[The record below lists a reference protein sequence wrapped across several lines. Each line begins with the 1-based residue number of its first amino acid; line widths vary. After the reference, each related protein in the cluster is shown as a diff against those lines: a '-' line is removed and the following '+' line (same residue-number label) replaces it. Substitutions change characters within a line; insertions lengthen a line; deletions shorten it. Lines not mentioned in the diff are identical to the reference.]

1 MKKSI
6 ITMMAALALCSVAN
20 SQEVMKLELK
30 NGQVVTY
37 PVENISRFYFEGEQP
52 QQPQLAENC
61 ELGIADE
68 VVLNTSAALK
78 LTVGSEV
85 ERIFFGQTAHTD
97 LSAYSDDLLC
107 QAVLQTGKTT
117 PKSNP
122 YVFNEGF
129 EEGKEY
135 VFLIFGVN
143 AQGKRGP
150 LYKYHFTTT
159 IAANE
164 PQAVVTGVKPETD
177 RYKITVEVD
186 KAKVKDYY
194 FFAIASDDQEYLPS
208 ALLGLMLKSGLN
220 NLDLYESSE
229 TVYLTR
235 NSSTEKVMTFAWAR
249 GWDGKLSGYINQT
262 IWVPQSGA
270 RMLAPTVKSGEPTVR
285 FYSEEE
291 VENLVKK
298 IRKVTVRQ

>member
-1 MKKSI
+1 
-6 ITMMAALALCSVAN
+6 MMAALALCCVAN

-37 PVENISRFYFEGEQP
+37 PVENISRFYFEGEDEQP
-52 QQPQLAENC
+52 QEQLAENC
-61 ELGIADE
+61 ELAIVDD

-78 LTVGSEV
+78 LSLGSEV

-97 LSAYSDDLLC
+97 LSAYSDDVLC

-122 YVFNEGF
+122 YVFTDGF

-159 IAANE
+159 VAANE
-164 PQAVVTGVKPETD
+164 PQAVVTEVKPETD
-177 RYKITVEVD
+177 RYRITVEAD

-194 FFAIASDDQEYLPS
+194 ISAATVEDMEFQPT
-208 ALLGLMLKSGLN
+208 ALLGLVLKSDLN
-220 NLDLYESSE
+220 NMHMYENSE
-229 TVYLTR
+229 TVYLKR

-249 GWDGKLSGYINQT
+249 GWDNKLSGYIDYK
-262 IWVPQSGA
+262 IWYGTSNA
-270 RMLAPTVKSGEPTVR
+270 RMLAPKEKSAEPTVR
-285 FYSEEE
+285 FYCEEE